1 MEQIEIGLWVTA
13 GMLVLVVAGMRV
25 AFAAALAGVVGLV
38 LIFWAKK
45 DFDPE
50 KFGWALTVAVKQ
62 AGHTLIA
69 RSTGKHHFSA
79 ETAQLISVCQFGRRK
94 Y

>member
-1 MEQIEIGLWVTA
+1 MDQIQIGLWVTA
-13 GMLVLVVAGMRV
+13 GLLVMVVMGMRV
-25 AFAAALAGVVGLV
+25 AFAAALAGVVGLI

-62 AGHTLIA
+62 AGQVPHSKVCLLYTSPSP
-69 RSTGKHHFSA
+69 RDPKTSRMPSSA
-79 ETAQLISVCQFGRRK
+79 
-94 Y
+94 

>member
-13 GMLVLVVAGMRV
+13 GLLVLVVAGMTV

-50 KFGWALTVAVKQ
+50 KFGWALTVAVK
-62 AGHTLIA
+62 
-69 RSTGKHHFSA
+69 
-79 ETAQLISVCQFGRRK
+79 
-94 Y
+94 